1 MKKLILICSICTIAF
16 TVNAQQDKAIKDFE
30 AYSGHVDKYVDDA
43 WQVKNYQG
51 AADTINLWL
60 TRYNALDP
68 NTKKYIRAY
77 SVGMYYNLACY
88 YSLKGDVSS
97 AEDELEK
104 SIDAGYVDY
113 AHILVDSDLN
123 NLRNDTRFKADVQT
137 IREKGDYGY
146 ILQKS
151 GPYNAINA
159 SIPSFTYQSVTDS
172 NLVALRKKFNLDS
185 VAGNGDEISKLKRLL
200 YWAHNSVRHDG
211 NSSNPPSRN
220 AIDLIAVCQ
229 KENRG
234 VNCRMMSTILR
245 DAYQA
250 EGFDTRIVTCMPKDT
265 TDNDCHV
272 ITVVWS
278 KTLNKWV
285 WMDPTFNAYVT
296 DDKGNLL
303 NIQEVRERLI
313 SGGPLVLNDDA
324 NWNNKQKETK
334 EYYLGYYM
342 SKNLFWLKCSVKSEW
357 NVETYTKDG
366 KPVDYINLYPG
377 TYNTIHS
384 DKKSTKW
391 STTYAINNPDIFWQK
406 PADTV
411 Q

>member
-16 TVNAQQDKAIKDFE
+16 TANAQQDKATQDF
-30 AYSGHVDKYVDDA
+30 ANYSQSVDNFVDAA
-43 WQVKNYQG
+43 WKIKNYQ
-51 AADTINLWL
+51 AAVDSMNLWL
-60 TRYNALDP
+60 TRYDALDP
-68 NTKKYIRAY
+68 KIKKNIAGY
-77 SVGMYYNLACY
+77 SVSMYYNLACA
-88 YSLKGDVSS
+88 YSIWGKLSIAD
-97 AEDELEK
+97 DELEK
-104 SIDAGYVDY
+104 SIDAGYADY
-113 AHILVDSDLN
+113 AHIIVDDDMT
-123 NLRNDTRFKADVQT
+123 NLHNDARYKADVQK
-137 IREKGDYGY
+137 IREKGDFGY
-146 ILQKS
+146 ILQNS
-151 GPYNAINA
+151 GPYNHVNVNLPA
-159 SIPSFTYQSVTDS
+159 FTYQSATDS
-172 NLVALRKKFNLDS
+172 NLVALKNKFNLDS
-185 VAGNGDEISKLKRLL
+185 VAGNGDEISKIKRLL

-211 NSSNPPSRN
+211 NSNNPQFKN
-220 AIDLIAVCQ
+220 AIDLIAICK

-250 EGFDTRIVTCMPKDT
+250 EGFDTRIVTCLPKDT

-285 WMDPTFNAYVT
+285 WMDPTFNAYVS

-303 NIQEVRERLI
+303 NIEEVRQRLVN
-313 SGGPLVLNDDA
+313 GDPLVLNDDA

-342 SKNLFWLKCSVKSEW
+342 SKNLYWLKCSAKSEW
-357 NVETYTKDG
+357 NLETYSKD
-366 KPVDYINLYPG
+366 KAPVDYINLYPG

-384 DKKSTKW
+384 TKKSNQWQTQ
-391 STTYAINNPDIFWQK
+391 YATNNPDDFWARPQD
-406 PADTV
+406 AR